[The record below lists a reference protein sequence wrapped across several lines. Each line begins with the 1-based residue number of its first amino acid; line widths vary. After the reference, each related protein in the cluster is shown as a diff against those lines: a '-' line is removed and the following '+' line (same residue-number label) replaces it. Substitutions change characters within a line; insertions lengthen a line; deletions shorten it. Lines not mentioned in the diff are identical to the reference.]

1 MFRIWDTFR
10 ARSSAVAAI
19 RPFVDRSRLQ
29 TEIPD
34 SLWLAPY
41 FVGFLGTLITLMA
54 ARAVGALDTD
64 DLAAVQSK
72 SWAVITGMN
81 AAVIGNEICALST
94 AGEPHF
100 TIGCRNACAVFEG
113 LQAAEPDYALGE
125 GERAAIA
132 SDLWAQHFDARVAE
146 YLSANSA

>member
-1 MFRIWDTFR
+1 MFRVWDTFR
-10 ARSSAVAAI
+10 ARRSAVAAI

-41 FVGFLGTLITLMA
+41 FVGFLGTLITLLA
-54 ARAVGALDTD
+54 TRTVCALDTD

-81 AAVIGNEICALST
+81 AAVIGDEICVLSA

-100 TIGCRNACAVFEG
+100 MLGCRNACTVFEG
-113 LQAAEPDYALGE
+113 LQAGNPDYALGE
-125 GERAAIA
+125 RGSNAIA
-132 SDLWAQHFDARVAE
+132 SDLWAQHFDAQLAE
-146 YLSANSA
+146 YVSTRYS

>member
-1 MFRIWDTFR
+1 MFRVWDSFR

-19 RPFVDRSRLQ
+19 RPFVDRTRLQ

-41 FVGFLGTLITLMA
+41 FVGFLGTLITLLA
-54 ARAVGALDTD
+54 ARSVGDLDTD

-81 AAVIGNEICALST
+81 AAVIGDEICALST
-94 AGEPHF
+94 AGEAHF
-100 TIGCRNACAVFEG
+100 TVGCRNACAVFEG
-113 LQAAEPDYALGE
+113 LQTAEPGYALGE
-125 GERAAIA
+125 DEGAAIA
-132 SDLWAQHFDARVAE
+132 SALWAQHFDARVVE
-146 YLSANSA
+146 YLSANSS